1 MWTWASVSQTFTF
14 PYFLSNG
21 GSCTYRTAILCGLM
35 QGTQFL
41 CNRLIN
47 SRIALVIQTT
57 PTIVTSSVVSDTQ
70 YSDVQWS
77 MKHLRN
83 AKIIGLTWTKKNP
96 FNTYN
101 MFTLLPGYG
110 QWNARETTKA
120 VIVVFFSFLWGMVF
134 CKRSLNWD
142 KGKAFKFLGIWRE
155 FTGLIKTLHIL
166 MNVSDLSV
174 RKDVLMYIS
183 WYLKLKFMDVQSIF
197 HFIETIFK

>member
-1 MWTWASVSQTFTF
+1 MVEAVLIGQLYYVDSCKAPSFSV
-14 PYFLSNG
+14 
-21 GSCTYRTAILCGLM
+21 I
-35 QGTQFL
+35 
-41 CNRLIN
+41 RLIN
-47 SRIALVIQTT
+47 SRIAVVIQTT
-57 PTIVTSSVVSDTQ
+57 LTIVTSLVSDTQ
-70 YSDVQWS
+70 YSDVQRS
-77 MKHLRN
+77 MKHLRK
-83 AKIIGLTWTKKNP
+83 AKIIGLIWTKKNP

-110 QWNARETTKA
+110 QLNAHETTKA

-134 CKRSLNWD
+134 CKRSLNWA
-142 KGKAFKFLGIWRE
+142 KRKAFKFLGIWRE